1 MPLNNDSL
9 LNHSSTAHN
18 YRERPIRPINLQ
30 TQVGVVKNRVKWL
43 TDAQFSRRQSTDQSS
58 HCHTVFFNAFH
69 CKGTRAG
76 HDDRVNQYGLYSI
89 LIQTIT
95 CTIMGSIDRWIGLIG
110 TECENTHAYEFIE
123 LDCYGFAH
131 RFICL
136 FPILHYQYRCDQ
148 LMTALISIYIYT
160 LRESSRYLFHLWSR
174 YLLFVWRTHWLLSS
188 RMCQS
193 VRGLLVLL
201 VFFNK
206 YWRNLFVQWHT
217 TFLILFSKLTK
228 EWSGR
233 RSPDVDWKKLF

>member
-1 MPLNNDSL
+1 MPNSL
-9 LNHSSTAHN
+9 DVNQQ
-18 YRERPIRPINLQ
+18 I
-30 TQVGVVKNRVKWL
+30 
-43 TDAQFSRRQSTDQSS
+43 S
-58 HCHTVFFNAFH
+58 HLIVTPFFNAFH

-136 FPILHYQYRCDQ
+136 FPILHHQYRCDQ

-160 LRESSRYLFHLWSR
+160 LRESSRYSICGVDIYCL
-174 YLLFVWRTHWLLSS
+174 
-188 RMCQS
+188 CDA
-193 VRGLLVLL
+193 
-201 VFFNK
+201 
-206 YWRNLFVQWHT
+206 
-217 TFLILFSKLTK
+217 LIDCCRHVCVSQ
-228 EWSGR
+228 
-233 RSPDVDWKKLF
+233 